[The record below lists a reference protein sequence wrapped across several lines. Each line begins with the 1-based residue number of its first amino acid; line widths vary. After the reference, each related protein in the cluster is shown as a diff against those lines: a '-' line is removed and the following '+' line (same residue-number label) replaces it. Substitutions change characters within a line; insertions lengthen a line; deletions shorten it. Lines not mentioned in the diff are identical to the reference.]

1 MVILALFG
9 TSFLGIM
16 ILTPLI
22 TFIINKFAAK
32 NKNIQ
37 ALFSYTA
44 LIISLMITTDLFQYF
59 EDIQEER
66 YGTGMDATYWEIAQN
81 AYFMFTIVIIGITL
95 YKLGTRSHETGNIKL
110 QNLIIISTSILI
122 SGLIF
127 PNIIY
132 LIIPFIII
140 HIISDN
146 FNFNQYYIMIGLTI
160 ILIIINS
167 LSPSFKLLQTREA
180 QVQEKNIT
188 KMKQY
193 SDKFKEPFDNYKLN
207 IIPEKKGNFSFTL
220 ENKDYKTQT
229 IPYETRIDHTTRETE
244 EDSESLKSIKNNL
257 LAYEDKNHANNI
269 LRYEINKD
277 ILKASK
283 NNETIVALYRE
294 DISKV
299 KYNPKGNKYNLIFIT
314 YNKNDTTKDK
324 EKLLKNLSDNEAFKN
339 FKDTTI
345 TMILSDHY
353 EGYVEDPKY
362 KNEIE
367 LFGYTLTIKNGKI
380 SRAEEI

>member
-9 TSFLGIM
+9 ASFFGII
-16 ILTPLI
+16 ILAPLI
-22 TFIINKFAAK
+22 TFVINKLAAN

-37 ALFSYTA
+37 ALFSYIA
-44 LIISLMITTDLFQYF
+44 LIILLMITTDLFQYF
-59 EDIQEER
+59 EDMQEEK

-81 AYFMFTIVIIGITL
+81 AYFMFTIVTIAIALFKLRTL
-95 YKLGTRSHETGNIKL
+95 THETGNIKL

-188 KMKQY
+188 KMNEY
-193 SDKFKEPFDNYKLN
+193 SEKFKEPFNNYKVDITPN
-207 IIPEKKGNFSFTL
+207 EKGNFSFTL

-229 IPYETRIDHTTRETE
+229 IPYETKIDHTSRETE
-244 EDSESLKSIKNNL
+244 EDSESLKGVKNNL
-257 LAYEDKNHANNI
+257 LAYKDTNRANNI

-277 ILKASK
+277 ILEASK
-283 NNETIVALYRE
+283 NNETIVAIYRE
-294 DISKV
+294 DLSKV
-299 KYNPKGNKYNLIFIT
+299 KYNPKRNKHNIIFIT
-314 YNKNDTTKDK
+314 YNKNDTTKNK

-345 TMILSDHY
+345 IIMLSDHY

-367 LFGYTLTIKNGKI
+367 LFRYTLTIKNGKI

>member
-9 TSFLGIM
+9 ASFFGII
-16 ILTPLI
+16 ILAPLI
-22 TFIINKFAAK
+22 TFVINKLAAN

-37 ALFSYTA
+37 ALFSYIA
-44 LIISLMITTDLFQYF
+44 LIILLMITTDLFQYF
-59 EDIQEER
+59 EDMQEEK
-66 YGTGMDATYWEIAQN
+66 YETGMDATYWEIAQN
-81 AYFMFTIVIIGITL
+81 AYFMFTIVTIAIALFKLRTL
-95 YKLGTRSHETGNIKL
+95 THETGNIKL

-180 QVQEKNIT
+180 QVQEKNIN
-188 KMKQY
+188 KMIEY
-193 SDKFKEPFDNYKLN
+193 SKKFKEPFDNYKLN
-207 IIPEKKGNFSFTL
+207 IIANEKGNFSFTL

-229 IPYETRIDHTTRETE
+229 IPYETKIDHSSRETE

-257 LAYEDKNHANNI
+257 LAYKDTNRANNI

-277 ILKASK
+277 ILEASK
-283 NNETIVALYRE
+283 NNETIVAIYRE
-294 DISKV
+294 DLSKV
-299 KYNPKGNKYNLIFIT
+299 KYNPKRNKHNIIFIT
-314 YNKNDTTKDK
+314 YNKNDTTKNK

-345 TMILSDHY
+345 IIMLSDHY

>member
-1 MVILALFG
+1 MVILTLFG
-9 TSFLGIM
+9 ASFFGII
-16 ILTPLI
+16 ILAPLI
-22 TFIINKFAAK
+22 TFVINKLAAN

-37 ALFSYTA
+37 ALFSYIA
-44 LIISLMITTDLFQYF
+44 LIILLMITTDLFQYF
-59 EDIQEER
+59 EDMQKEK

-81 AYFMFTIVIIGITL
+81 AYFMFTIVTIAFALFKLRTL
-95 YKLGTRSHETGNIKL
+95 THETGNIKL

-122 SGLIF
+122 SSLIF

-188 KMKQY
+188 KMNEY
-193 SDKFKEPFDNYKLN
+193 SEKFKEPFNNYKVDITPN
-207 IIPEKKGNFSFTL
+207 EKGNFSFTL

-229 IPYETRIDHTTRETE
+229 IPYETKIDHTSRETE
-244 EDSESLKSIKNNL
+244 EDSESLKGVKNNL
-257 LAYEDKNHANNI
+257 LAYKDTNQANNI

-277 ILKASK
+277 ILEASK
-283 NNETIVALYRE
+283 NNETIVAIYRE
-294 DISKV
+294 DLSKV
-299 KYNPKGNKYNLIFIT
+299 KYNPKRNKHNIIFIT
-314 YNKNDTTKDK
+314 YNKNDTTKNK

-345 TMILSDHY
+345 IIMLSDHY
-353 EGYVEDPKY
+353 EDYVEDPKY

>member
-9 TSFLGIM
+9 ASFFGII
-16 ILTPLI
+16 ILAPLI
-22 TFIINKFAAK
+22 TFVINKLAAN

-37 ALFSYTA
+37 SLFSYIA
-44 LIISLMITTDLFQYF
+44 LIILLMITTDLFQYF
-59 EDIQEER
+59 EDMQEEK

-81 AYFMFTIVIIGITL
+81 AYFMFTIVTIAITL
-95 YKLGTRSHETGNIKL
+95 YKMGVLAHETGNIKL

-122 SGLIF
+122 SSLIF

-188 KMKQY
+188 KMNEY
-193 SDKFKEPFDNYKLN
+193 SEKFKEPFNNYKVDITPN
-207 IIPEKKGNFSFTL
+207 EKGNFSFTL

-229 IPYETRIDHTTRETE
+229 IPYETKIDHTSRETE
-244 EDSESLKSIKNNL
+244 EDSESLKGVKNNL
-257 LAYEDKNHANNI
+257 LAYKDTNRANNI

-277 ILKASK
+277 ILEASK
-283 NNETIVALYRE
+283 NNETIVAIYRE
-294 DISKV
+294 DLSKV
-299 KYNPKGNKYNLIFIT
+299 KYNPKRNKHNIIFIT
-314 YNKNDTTKDK
+314 YNKNDTTKNK

-345 TMILSDHY
+345 IIMLSDHY

>member
-1 MVILALFG
+1 MVILALFEA
-9 TSFLGIM
+9 SFFGII
-16 ILTPLI
+16 ILAPLI
-22 TFIINKFAAK
+22 TFVINKLAAN

-37 ALFSYTA
+37 ALFSYIA
-44 LIISLMITTDLFQYF
+44 LIILLMITTDLFQYF
-59 EDIQEER
+59 EDMQEEK

-81 AYFMFTIVIIGITL
+81 AYFMFTIVTIAIALFKLRTL
-95 YKLGTRSHETGNIKL
+95 THETGNIKL

-140 HIISDN
+140 HIISDD

-188 KMKQY
+188 KMNEY
-193 SDKFKEPFDNYKLN
+193 SEKFKEPFNNYKVDITPN
-207 IIPEKKGNFSFTL
+207 EKGNFSFTL

-229 IPYETRIDHTTRETE
+229 IPYETKIDHTSRETE
-244 EDSESLKSIKNNL
+244 ENSESLKGVKNNL
-257 LAYEDKNHANNI
+257 LAYKDTNRANNI
-269 LRYEINKD
+269 LRYEINND
-277 ILKASK
+277 ILEASK
-283 NNETIVALYRE
+283 NNETIVAIYRE
-294 DISKV
+294 DLSKV
-299 KYNPKGNKYNLIFIT
+299 KYNPKRNKHNIIFIT
-314 YNKNDTTKDK
+314 YNKNDTTKNK

-339 FKDTTI
+339 FKYTTI
-345 TMILSDHY
+345 IIMLSDHY

-367 LFGYTLTIKNGKI
+367 LFSYTLTIKNGKI

>member
-1 MVILALFG
+1 MVILTLFG
-9 TSFLGIM
+9 ASFFGII
-16 ILTPLI
+16 ILAPLI
-22 TFIINKFAAK
+22 TFVINKLAAN

-37 ALFSYTA
+37 ALFSYIA
-44 LIISLMITTDLFQYF
+44 LIILLMITTDLFQYF
-59 EDIQEER
+59 EDMQKEK

-81 AYFMFTIVIIGITL
+81 AYFMFTIVTIAFALFKLRTL
-95 YKLGTRSHETGNIKL
+95 THETGNIKL

-188 KMKQY
+188 KMNEY
-193 SDKFKEPFDNYKLN
+193 SEKFKEPFNNYKVDITPN
-207 IIPEKKGNFSFTL
+207 EKGNFSFTL

-229 IPYETRIDHTTRETE
+229 IPYETKIDHTSRETE
-244 EDSESLKSIKNNL
+244 EDSESLKGVKNNL
-257 LAYEDKNHANNI
+257 LAYKDTNQANNI

-277 ILKASK
+277 ILEASK
-283 NNETIVALYRE
+283 NNETIVAIYRE
-294 DISKV
+294 DLSKV
-299 KYNPKGNKYNLIFIT
+299 KYNPKRNKHNIIFIT
-314 YNKNDTTKDK
+314 YNKNDTTKNK

-345 TMILSDHY
+345 IIMLSDHY
-353 EGYVEDPKY
+353 EDYVEDPKY

>member
-9 TSFLGIM
+9 TSFFGIM

-110 QNLIIISTSILI
+110 KNLIIISTSTLI
-122 SGLIF
+122 AGLIF

-132 LIIPFIII
+132 LIVLFILI

-160 ILIIINS
+160 ILIIINA
-167 LSPSFKLLQTREA
+167 LSPSFKLLQTREQ

-188 KMKQY
+188 KMNEY
-193 SDKFKEPFDNYKLN
+193 SEKFKEPFDDYKVN
-207 IIPEKKGNFSFTL
+207 IIPNKKGNFSFTL

-229 IPYETRIDHTTRETE
+229 IPYNILIDRSSTKNE
-244 EDSESLKSIKNNL
+244 EYSERLKRSKNNL
-257 LAYEDKNHANNI
+257 FNHKNDYSANEI
-269 LRYEINKD
+269 LRLNIQKD
-277 ILKASK
+277 ILNSSK
-283 NNETIVALYRE
+283 NDEIIGVLYNEDL
-294 DISKV
+294 SKV
-299 KYNPKGNKYNLIFIT
+299 KYNPKENKYPIVFMT
-314 YNKNDTTKDK
+314 YNKNDATKDK
-324 EKLLKNLSDNEAFKN
+324 EKLLKILSDNEAFKN

-345 TMILSDHY
+345 TIILSDHY

-367 LFGYTLTIKNGKI
+367 LYGYQIIIKNGKI